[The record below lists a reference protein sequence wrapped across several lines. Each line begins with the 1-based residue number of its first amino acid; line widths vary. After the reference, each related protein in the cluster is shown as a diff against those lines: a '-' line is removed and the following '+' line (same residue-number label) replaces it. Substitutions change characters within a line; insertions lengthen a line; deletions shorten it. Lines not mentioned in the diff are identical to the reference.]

1 MCLGNFS
8 KKTLFLCLV
17 AAAVL
22 FGATA
27 FISGQFNPYEE
38 LAESGSSALSEMN
51 LRWRFIFSEA
61 CNILQ
66 VGGAMDGMEELPAFQ
81 EFPLSN
87 ILGIFLIGA
96 TLAMMFFWNIFE
108 VDFFDTSGCG
118 SGFARVMIWVTHY
131 FVNFCVM
138 YLISVIAIE
147 LTYVLNWIFCSM
159 ARIHMALG
167 ALFWLV
173 MAPLLIFLYMF
184 CFMQAIRWLKYF
196 IAFAI
201 TLWALDRFGWA
212 ELLLESDVETLLDR
226 PVLLLGLL
234 ALLIYSRVGVEML
247 LMGGGD

>member
-1 MCLGNFS
+1 
-8 KKTLFLCLV
+8 
-17 AAAVL
+17 
-22 FGATA
+22 
-27 FISGQFNPYEE
+27 
-38 LAESGSSALSEMN
+38 
-51 LRWRFIFSEA
+51 
-61 CNILQ
+61 
-66 VGGAMDGMEELPAFQ
+66 
-81 EFPLSN
+81 
-87 ILGIFLIGA
+87 
-96 TLAMMFFWNIFE
+96 
-108 VDFFDTSGCG
+108 
-118 SGFARVMIWVTHY
+118 
-131 FVNFCVM
+131 
-138 YLISVIAIE
+138 
-147 LTYVLNWIFCSM
+147 
-159 ARIHMALG
+159 MALG